1 MKMQK
6 IVSQLLLIFVFISI
20 GFALGRETGR
30 RSADKANSESSVS
43 VTTTNPSEDSKVVVY
58 YFYGAIRCTT
68 CNKIEATAKEV
79 VETQFAKELKEG
91 RLEWKAMNFQEHEDL
106 AQRYNIASS
115 SLVIVSKHGGGDV
128 KFENLEDVWTLVGD
142 KPAFVAYV
150 QKAII
155 SALEESQ

>member
-1 MKMQK
+1 MKLQK
-6 IVSQLLLIFVFISI
+6 VVSQLLLIFVFISI
-20 GFALGRETGR
+20 GFALGRETNR
-30 RSADKANSESSVS
+30 RSVNKTNNETSTS
-43 VTTTNPSEDSKVVVY
+43 VTTTNPSQENKVVVY

-79 VETQFAKELKEG
+79 VEKQFAHELNDG

-115 SLVIVSKHGGGDV
+115 SLVIVQKQGNKDG
-128 KFENLEDVWTLVGD
+128 KFENLEEVWTLVDD

-150 QKAII
+150 QKAIK
-155 SALEESQ
+155 SALEER